1 MAVPAAGRC
10 ASLEKP
16 MEKLEILPSPKLRGR
31 LILGALAILLVWAV
45 TLVPAVRTWNDPR
58 ADRFQLMPVLW
69 ASVTLLPLGLSALAG
84 SVFGS
89 GMGLRR
95 ARLHLL
101 IAGGCLS
108 LVALLE
114 IFRRV
119 SILMD
124 G

>member
-1 MAVPAAGRC
+1 
-10 ASLEKP
+10 

-31 LILGALAILLVWAV
+31 LILGALAILLVWAA
-45 TLVPAVRTWNDPR
+45 TLVPAIRTWNDRR
-58 ADRFQLMPVLW
+58 ADGFQLLPVFW
-69 ASVTLLPLGLSALAG
+69 ASITLLPLGLSALAG

-101 IAGGCLS
+101 IAGGFLS

-114 IFRRV
+114 IFRRI
-119 SILMD
+119 SILVD

>member
-1 MAVPAAGRC
+1 
-10 ASLEKP
+10 

-31 LILGALAILLVWAV
+31 LILGAVAILLVWAL
-45 TLVPAVRTWNDPR
+45 TLVPAIKTWNDPR
-58 ADRFQLMPVLW
+58 VDGFQLMPVFW

-89 GMGLRR
+89 GLGLRR

-101 IAGGCLS
+101 IAGSFLS

>member
-1 MAVPAAGRC
+1 
-10 ASLEKP
+10 

-31 LILGALAILLVWAV
+31 LILGAVAILLVWTV
-45 TLVPAVRTWNDPR
+45 TLVPAIKTWNDPR
-58 ADRFQLMPVLW
+58 TDGFQLMPVFW

-89 GMGLRR
+89 GLGLRR

-101 IAGGCLS
+101 IAGGFLS